1 MINKGIVKIYR
12 QDNYKDYSLEEL
24 RQKLHEK
31 QIKVS
36 DILGFPPYIDPH
48 SRLENT
54 EETLKF
60 HYLYALNIVTI
71 HMKENRMITY
81 GVKTPTYTSRP
92 MERYCFHL
100 VFKKISEIAEY
111 PLVKYEFEI
120 VFLRIDGP
128 YVRQTEFRPILY

>member
-1 MINKGIVKIYR
+1 MKNKGLFKIYI
-12 QDNYKDYSLEEL
+12 QINCNDYSLEEL

-36 DILGFPPYIDPH
+36 DILGLPPHIDPH

-54 EETLKF
+54 EEILKF
-60 HYLYALNIVTI
+60 HYGFALQIVQM

-81 GVKTPTYTSRP
+81 GVKMPTRAYRP
-92 MERYCFHL
+92 METYCFHL